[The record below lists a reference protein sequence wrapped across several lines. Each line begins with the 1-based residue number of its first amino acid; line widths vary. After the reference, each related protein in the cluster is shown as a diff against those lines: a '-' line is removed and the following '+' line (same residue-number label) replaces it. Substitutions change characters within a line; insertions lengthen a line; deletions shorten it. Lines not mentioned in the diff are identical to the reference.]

1 MAIQTAPSTRTRARV
16 FTEYVASLGLSG
28 EPPDRESFE
37 RAWDALRRA
46 LRTELRRRGLW
57 TSPPRYLGVVGA
69 DAWTDDAFDEVVAD
83 AYVFNFV
90 HRLRSLR
97 AQLEIKPNVDGLVHL
112 NLKNFLHER
121 QRRHDPLGYQLFS
134 TLRSALLSLVEQG
147 ELEVVGGDP
156 GVRNGT
162 VLRFPDAPLEGET
175 GEPAASAVRPLE
187 ELVARWSDELL
198 PELVTARG
206 KRHDAVAAALRR
218 RIEDLRHRVGGSF
231 TVKELADPLKTAVR
245 ERWRAL
251 HVRGEPGPSGREAGE
266 PDELFAET
274 RRTYRPDDE
283 VEGAEAFEKLTACVE
298 RQLRGLD
305 SGGRHSEYLDALW
318 QFLRLHAAGE
328 RDLPSRRRLAESL
341 GIPRNRFPELY
352 ETLRAVLE
360 QCRGLLFQPQAPE
373 RRTRGHG

>member
-1 MAIQTAPSTRTRARV
+1 MAIQTAPSTGTRARV
-16 FTEYVASLGLSG
+16 FTEYVASLGSSG

-37 RAWDALRRA
+37 RAWGALRRA

-57 TSPPRYLGVVGA
+57 SSPPHYLGVVGA

-90 HRLRSLR
+90 QRLRSLR
-97 AQLEIKPNVDGLVHL
+97 AQLEVKPNVDGLVHL
-112 NLKNFLHER
+112 NLKNFLYER
-121 QRRHDPLGYQLFS
+121 QRRHDPLGCRLFA
-134 TLRSALLSLVEQG
+134 TLRSALLSLVERG
-147 ELEVVGGDP
+147 ELEVLGGDP
-156 GVRNGT
+156 GIRNDT
-162 VLRFPDAPLEGET
+162 VLGFPDPPPEAQSGQPG
-175 GEPAASAVRPLE
+175 ASTARPLD
-187 ELVARWSDELL
+187 ELVVPWSDELL

-206 KRHDAVAAALRR
+206 RRHDAVAAALARK
-218 RIEDLRHRVGGSF
+218 IAELRTRGVGEI
-231 TVKELADPLKTAVR
+231 TVKDLADPLKTSVR

-251 HVRGEPGPSGREAGE
+251 HVRAEPGDPGGEAGE

-274 RRTYRPDDE
+274 RRTYRPDDAI
-283 VEGAEAFEKLTACVE
+283 EGAEAFEKLTACVE
-298 RQLRGLD
+298 RHLRGLET
-305 SGGRHSEYLDALW
+305 GGRHAEYLDALW

-328 RDLPSRRRLAESL
+328 RELPSRRRLAESL

-360 QCRGLLFQPQAPE
+360 RCRGLLFQPQALE